1 MSDIQDYID
10 YIIKKHEKLTTISAI
25 LVYINRIHSRLVFK
39 IKINI
44 SYNYKCLKQTNY
56 WVAQVLK

>member
-44 SYNYKCLKQTNY
+44 SYNCKCLKQTNY